1 MPLDAG
7 TANTYGGRYEAR
19 WTAHCAMLV
28 LEERASTIFPEPPG
42 DEAAGFEFTLTTP
55 AYTEYHQVKRQRT
68 GEGRWTVAAL
78 AGAGVLKAFYE
89 KLQDPDNVCVF
100 ASAHSAYTLEEL
112 ADRARKAVEWSQF
125 DSSFLDSKTW
135 RTHFDELA
143 DAWDARGEWVWEALR
158 RVRVETIGEDKLS
171 DLVALQ
177 TELLLDGPLEN
188 AVAALVDIL
197 RDRVNEPLTARELW
211 AELWAHGFR
220 PNPWASASL
229 LVSRID
235 DANER
240 FRNSRRDT
248 LIGGELVER
257 PETKKVVAALSER
270 RTVLVQGDAGMG
282 KSDVLLGLCDHL
294 ADTRVPYLV
303 MRLDRQQ
310 TATTPEE
317 LGKALGL
324 PGSPP
329 AVLAASAAGRE
340 SVLIVDQLDAF
351 STTSGR
357 NVAFLDC
364 IDAMLRRANADPLMR
379 VVLSCRSFD
388 AVHDGRLRRLLDQ
401 TDERPAVTVGPF
413 GADVVRST
421 LAVLDIDVD
430 SITPE
435 ARQLLAIPLHLAL
448 LTELGD
454 RAKQAMTALHTLR
467 DFYDAFWDAKWQALC
482 DELGRDPEWTA
493 VLDVLVDYMSD
504 EQVLHAPRGLVDEW
518 RADVAAMLSA
528 SVLVGD
534 GQKLAFFH
542 ETFFDYAFA
551 RRFTGRRRTLQGL
564 LGRDQFLF
572 RRSQVRQVLAYA
584 RDGDSPQYARD
595 LRFMLTDAGVR
606 FHLQDLVLAWLGRLD
621 PQPVEWELIKPMLS
635 DTEHPLH
642 DRAWRA
648 VSSPAWFRWLD
659 ERGLPARWL
668 AQGGATK
675 DRALSMLRAV
685 DDPESGRV
693 AALLAPHRETSPE
706 AADEVDAILAYADL
720 SKSREIFDLFLRRL
734 EEGAD
739 VAGRD
744 FWYVAA
750 HLPDTHPDWGCEVL
764 GAYLRTRLA
773 AADDA
778 DLRNPFDHSSNII
791 PSNLHLQDFAVACG
805 ERAPLAF
812 TDHVLPQMVALI
824 RRTSDPPRHGGLR
837 TNPIWLAPHLSDSY
851 GDFDDHLLLGAES
864 ALRALAQQHEERFA
878 ALVAE
883 YADNE
888 EESVAYFLYEGFGA
902 NPQRFADSAATFVL
916 AVPGRLQVGRSSDH
930 HWATRL
936 LFSRITPWCS
946 DESFSA
952 LEEAVLGYF
961 TSWEKSKAGHTA
973 HGYTQFTLLAGFDCA
988 RLSPLGRRRLQEW
1001 QRKFGVD
1008 DVPEPE
1014 GVQGGMVGSPIP
1026 DEATKKMKDWQWLR
1040 AMARYSADE
1049 GSRREFL
1056 KGGARQ
1062 LANVLEQ
1069 RVAQDPVRFARL
1081 ACEFPDDANIAYFE
1095 AVLRGVEQSDHD
1107 VPLAVA
1113 QALVERC
1120 HRLPGRPVG
1129 RWIGYPLRRYASD
1142 GISAQ
1147 LLGILAWYATEDPD
1161 PAPGARTPDP
1171 DEEEDRTLQRGLN
1184 SVRGGLAYEITRLV
1198 HRNAANIAPLEPAI
1212 RSLVGDPV
1220 ADVQAM
1226 AAEIAVGLLRHDPK
1240 LAVELFAELA
1250 DRTEDR
1256 ILATRYAHD
1265 FMRYRGAIDFGVLHP
1280 TIRRMLDS
1288 ELPAVRKE
1296 GAVQA
1301 ALVAL
1306 SEAAAQPLVE
1316 QSLRGAT
1323 QTRTG
1328 VALVYAANLTTARHR
1343 ARCEEGLRT
1352 LFDDSDNEVRAAAS
1366 EAIERLGGPDV
1377 RELEPLVRAFL
1388 DSCAFEDKPEVVLRA
1403 LGAAEPLPAALA
1415 IDANRRVLTRLQT
1428 PSDLRTSDA
1437 ALARELSDVLIRAYV
1452 DAPDDMRNG
1461 ALDVLDDALKLGLYG
1476 TDRLLHE
1483 HDRP

>member
-1 MPLDAG
+1 
-7 TANTYGGRYEAR
+7 
-19 WTAHCAMLV
+19 MLV
-28 LEERASTIFPEPPG
+28 LEQRASTIFPEPPG

-55 AYTEYHQVKRQRT
+55 AFTEYHQVKRQRT

-100 ASAHSAYTLEEL
+100 ASAHAAYTLEEL
-112 ADRARKAVEWSQF
+112 ADRARKATDWSQF
-125 DSSFLDSKTW
+125 DSRFLDSKTW

-143 DAWDARGEWVWEALR
+143 DAWGAPGEWVWDALR
-158 RVRVETIGEDKLS
+158 RVRVETIGEDKLR

-177 TELLLDGPLEN
+177 TELLLDGRLEN
-188 AVAALVDIL
+188 AVAALVEVL

-211 AELWAHGFR
+211 AELEPRGMR

-240 FRNSRRDT
+240 FRNSRCAT

-257 PETKKVVAALSER
+257 RETNTVVAALAER
-270 RTVLVQGDAGMG
+270 RTVLVRGDAGMG

-294 ADTRVPYLV
+294 ADARTPYLV

-324 PGSPP
+324 PGSPS
-329 AVLAASAAGRE
+329 AVLAASAAGGE
-340 SVLIVDQLDAF
+340 SVLIVDQLDAL

-364 IDAMLRRANADPLMR
+364 IDAMLRRANADPSMR

-388 AVHDGRLRRLLDQ
+388 AAHDGRLRRLLDPG
-401 TDERPAVTVGPF
+401 DERPVVTVGPF
-413 GADVVRST
+413 GEDVVRST
-421 LAVLDIDVD
+421 LAVLDIDAD
-430 SITPE
+430 AMTRE
-435 ARQLLAIPLHLAL
+435 ARELLAVPLHLAL

-454 RAKQAMTALHTLR
+454 RAKQAMAELHTLR
-467 DFYDAFWDAKWQALC
+467 DFYDAFWDAKWEALRN
-482 DELGRDPEWTA
+482 ELGRDPEWTA

-518 RADVAAMLSA
+518 RTDVNAMLSA
-528 SVLVGD
+528 SVLVAD

-551 RRFTGRRRTLQGL
+551 RRFTARRRTLQGL
-564 LGRDQFLF
+564 LERDQFLF
-572 RRSQVRQVLAYA
+572 RRSQVRQVLAYG
-584 RDGDSPQYARD
+584 RDGGSPQYARD
-595 LRFMLTDAGVR
+595 LEFLLTDADVR

-621 PQPVEWELIKPMLS
+621 PQPAEWQLIEPMLS
-635 DTEHPLH
+635 DAEHPLH

-648 VSSPAWFRWLD
+648 VSTPSWFQWLD

-668 AQGGATK
+668 AQGGAMK
-675 DRALSMLRAV
+675 DRALFMVRAV

-693 AALLAPHRETSPE
+693 AALLAPYREASSE

-720 SKSREIFDLFLRRL
+720 SKSREIFDLFLRSL
-734 EEGAD
+734 GDGGD

-750 HLPDTHPDWGCEVL
+750 HLPDAHPDWGCELL
-764 GAYLRTRLA
+764 GAYLRSRLT
-773 AADDA
+773 AADAA
-778 DLRNPFDHSSNII
+778 DVRNPFHYSESLI
-791 PSNLHLQDFAVACG
+791 PSNLHLRDFAVECA
-805 ERAPLAF
+805 ERAPVAF
-812 TDHVLPQMVALI
+812 VDHVFPQMVAVI
-824 RRTSDPPRHGGLR
+824 RRTSDPPRRGGLR
-837 TNPIWLAPHLSDSY
+837 TNPVWLQPHLSDNY
-851 GDFDDHLLLGAES
+851 GDLDDHLLLGAE
-864 ALRALAQQHEERFA
+864 AGLRALARQHEERFA

-883 YADNE
+883 HADTD
-888 EESVAYFLYEGFGA
+888 EESIVYFLYEGFGA
-902 NPQRFADSAATFVL
+902 NPQRFADDAAEFAL
-916 AVPGRLQVGRSSDH
+916 AAPGRLEVGRSNED

-936 LFSRITPWCS
+936 LIGRITPWCS
-946 DESFSA
+946 DESLSA
-952 LEEAVLGYF
+952 LEQAVLAYF
-961 TSWEKSKAGHTA
+961 TPWEKSAPGRA
-973 HGYTQFTLLAGFDCA
+973 DHGYAQFTLLAAIDRG

-1001 QRKFGVD
+1001 QRKFGAD

-1014 GVQGGMVGSPIP
+1014 GIVGGMVGSPIP

-1040 AMARYSADE
+1040 AMARYSDHD

-1056 KGGARQ
+1056 KGGARE
-1062 LANVLEQ
+1062 LANVMEQ
-1069 RVAQDPVRFARL
+1069 RVAEDPVRFARL

-1095 AVLRGVEQSDHD
+1095 AVLRGVEKSEHD
-1107 VPLAVA
+1107 VPLADA
-1113 QALVERC
+1113 QELVERC
-1120 HRLPGRPVG
+1120 HRLPERPVG
-1129 RWIGYPLRRYASD
+1129 RWIAHPLRRYASD
-1142 GISAQ
+1142 GIPAP
-1147 LLGILAWYATEDPD
+1147 LLEIIAWYAAEDPD
-1161 PAPGARTPDP
+1161 PAPRARGENR
-1171 DEEEDRTLQRGLN
+1171 DEEKDRTLHRGLN
-1184 SVRGGLAYEITRLV
+1184 SVRGGMAYEITRLV

-1212 RSLVGDPV
+1212 RSLVADPV

-1226 AAEIAVGLLRHDPK
+1226 AAEITVGLLRHEPK
-1240 LAVELFAELA
+1240 LAVELFAQLA

-1256 ILATRYAHD
+1256 VLATLHAHD
-1265 FMRYRGAIDFGVLHP
+1265 FMRYRGTVDFDILQL
-1280 TIRRMLDS
+1280 TIRRMLGS
-1288 ELPAVRKE
+1288 ERPEVRKE

-1306 SEAAAQPLVE
+1306 SEADAQPLAE
-1316 QSLRGAT
+1316 ESLRGDAH
-1323 QTRTG
+1323 TRTG
-1328 VALVYAANLTTARHR
+1328 VALVYAANVKTARYR

-1352 LFDDSDNEVRAAAS
+1352 LFDDADGDVRSAAA

-1377 RELEPLVRAFL
+1377 RALEPLVRTFL
-1388 DSCAFEDKPEVVLRA
+1388 DSRAFEDKPDVVLRA
-1403 LGAAEPLPAALA
+1403 LGEAEPLPAALA
-1415 IDANRRVLTRLQT
+1415 IDACRRVLTRLQT

-1437 ALARELSDVLIRAYV
+1437 AVARNLSDVLVRAYV
-1452 DAPDDMRNG
+1452 DAPHDGMRND
-1461 ALDVLDDALKLGLYG
+1461 ALDVIDDALRLDLYG

-1483 HDRP
+1483 HDRL